1 MTADVVAIPPTT
13 TLKKAANMMRGR
25 SIGCLV
31 VTRDGRPVGIVTT
44 ADLLELIGR
53 GLDRQAAH
61 PARPTL
67 SHRVPHRKNR
77 AAATG
82 VW

>member
-1 MTADVVAIPPTT
+1 MTANVVAIPPTT

-31 VTRDGRPVGIVTT
+31 VTRGGRPVGIVTT
-44 ADLLELIGR
+44 ADLLELLGR
-53 GLDRQAAH
+53 GFDRQAVST
-61 PARPTL
+61 ARPIL
-67 SHRVPHRKNR
+67 SHRIPHRKGR
-77 AAATG
+77 TGATG